1 MWSRVKDIL
10 FVAVVL
16 ILSGMGYYLGSW
28 LGLPPPVFPG
38 Y

>member
-1 MWSRVKDIL
+1 MWSKVRNVL
-10 FVAVVL
+10 FVVITL
-16 ILSGMGYYLGSW
+16 LLSGMGYFVGFW